1 MPGQPGE
8 HTQKRYGAVSPMRT
22 SLEALPFKKQQQL
35 AALVEL
41 IRSEVAVEMI
51 ILFGSHARGD
61 WVQDPVGGYFSD
73 FDVLVV
79 VEKPGTVE
87 RYKLWSTIEDRAE
100 RLLQPAT
107 LSLIV
112 HDIEDV
118 NQQLEK
124 GFYFFSDVKQE
135 GIMLYDSQRF
145 TLADAKKLS
154 PAERRDYADSCF
166 VEWFGSASRFY
177 DIFEFSKNSDALK
190 EAAFLLH
197 QATERYYH
205 TVLLVF
211 TAYKPKTHNL
221 ETLGKR
227 CADLHPDLRGV
238 FPQDTPQEARLFKL
252 LKAAYVDARYKTSYT
267 VSKQELEIIAGWVR
281 ELSARVQRVCREHI
295 EELGRAVE
303 RVDA

>member
-1 MPGQPGE
+1 
-8 HTQKRYGAVSPMRT
+8 MRT
-22 SLEALPFKKQQQL
+22 SLDALPPKKQQQL
-35 AALVEL
+35 ATLVEL
-41 IRSEVAVEMI
+41 IRSEVDVEMI

-79 VEKPGTVE
+79 TEKSAAVE
-87 RYKLWSTIEDRAE
+87 RHKLWSKIEDRAE
-100 RLLQPAT
+100 RFLQPAT

-118 NQQLEK
+118 NQQLER

-145 TLADAKKLS
+145 TLADAKQLS
-154 PAERRDYADSCF
+154 PQERRDYAKDCF
-166 VEWFGSASRFY
+166 AHWHESAGHFY
-177 DIFEFSKNSDALK
+177 DHFEFDVERERFAI
-190 EAAFLLH
+190 AAFELH

-227 CADLHPDLRGV
+227 CADLHPALRGV
-238 FPQDTPQEARLFKL
+238 FPQNTAEETRLFKL
-252 LKAAYVDARYKTSYT
+252 LKTAYVDARYKTSYT
-267 VSKQELEIIAGWVR
+267 VSKQELEIMASWVR

-303 RVDA
+303 HVDA

>member
-1 MPGQPGE
+1 
-8 HTQKRYGAVSPMRT
+8 MRT
-22 SLEALPFKKQQQL
+22 SLQALPPKKQQQL
-35 AALVEL
+35 ATLVEL
-41 IRSEVAVEMI
+41 IRSEVEVEMI

-79 VEKPGTVE
+79 TEKSAAVE
-87 RYKLWSTIEDRAE
+87 RHKLWSKIEDRAE
-100 RLLQPAT
+100 RFLQPAT

-135 GIMLYDSQRF
+135 GIMLYDTQRF

-154 PAERRDYADSCF
+154 PKDRCVFAQSNLD
-166 VEWFGSASRFY
+166 EWFESASQFFAL
-177 DIFEFSKNSDALK
+177 FETALASDWTK
-190 EAAFLLH
+190 VAAFQLH

-227 CADLHPDLRGV
+227 CTDLHPALRGV
-238 FPQDTPQEARLFKL
+238 FPQNTPEETRLFKL

-267 VSKQELEIIAGWVR
+267 VSKQELEIMAGWVR

-295 EELGRAVE
+295 EELGREVGPH
-303 RVDA
+303 V

>member
-1 MPGQPGE
+1 
-8 HTQKRYGAVSPMRT
+8 MRT
-22 SLEALPFKKQQQL
+22 SLEALPPKKQQQL
-35 AALVEL
+35 TTLVEL
-41 IRSEVAVEMI
+41 IRSEVDVEMI

-79 VEKPGTVE
+79 TEKSAAVE
-87 RYKLWSTIEDRAE
+87 RHKLWSKIEDRAE
-100 RLLQPAT
+100 RFLQPAT

-154 PAERRDYADSCF
+154 PTDRCVFAQSNLD
-166 VEWFGSASRFY
+166 EWFESATQFFAL
-177 DIFEFSKNSDALK
+177 FETALASDWTK
-190 EAAFLLH
+190 VAAFQLH

-227 CADLHPDLRGV
+227 CADLDLALRGV
-238 FPQDTPQEARLFKL
+238 FPQNTAEETRLFKL
-252 LKAAYVDARYKTSYT
+252 LKAAYVDARYKTSYS
-267 VSKQELEIIAGWVR
+267 VSKQELEIMAGWVR

-303 RVDA
+303 PVDA